1 MSFLYWFVDKP
12 EWAST
17 REGKT
22 YEFYGFI
29 SGTANL
35 TCVVVAE
42 PPADFAWYRVKTLSG
57 TTQSIQMT
65 KDSEYKNDE
74 KITKELYP
82 SAQIVN
88 ENGKSTLMVNNAYGL
103 LNNKYKISDLNKKF
117 LLAWF
122 MSYIHISAS
131 HDPWHTLWGVSMPSQ

>member
-1 MSFLYWFVDKP
+1 MISLYNYFFLCFFVDKP

-22 YEFYGFI
+22 SEFYGFI

-35 TCVVVAE
+35 TCVAVAE
-42 PPADFAWYRVKTLSG
+42 PPADFSWYRVKTLSG

-88 ENGKSTLMVNNAYGL
+88 ENGKSTLMVSKAYCLCNIKYWINEINKSL
-103 LNNKYKISDLNKKF
+103 LVQ
-117 LLAWF
+117 F

-131 HDPWHTLWGVSMPSQ
+131 HDT

>member
-1 MSFLYWFVDKP
+1 MYLFSFIDKP

-17 REGKT
+17 SEGKRS
-22 YEFYGFI
+22 EFYGFI

-35 TCVVVAE
+35 TCTVNAE
-42 PPADFAWYRVKTLSG
+42 PNADFSWYRVKTLSG

-65 KDSEYKNDE
+65 NYAAYKNDE

-88 ENGKSTLMVNNAYGL
+88 ENGKSTLMVMIRYL
-103 LNNKYKISDLNKKF
+103 LCTYTFGIKLQGWNQPLRC
-117 LLAWF
+117 LML
-122 MSYIHISAS
+122 YILISAS
-131 HDPWHTLWGVSMPSQ
+131 NDA